1 MKYFITTVLFFI
13 SIQINAQKEFHQTKE
28 RKKEKMIVYGS
39 DSCHSCIDTKAFL
52 KQKNIKFIYYDID
65 VNKKKEREMLVKL
78 QKANISINTLNLPVI
93 DNKGDI
99 FLNKGNFREFLKVL
113 DKKTKKDEQ

>member
-1 MKYFITTVLFFI
+1 
-13 SIQINAQKEFHQTKE
+13 
-28 RKKEKMIVYGS
+28 
-39 DSCHSCIDTKAFL
+39 
-52 KQKNIKFIYYDID
+52 
-65 VNKKKEREMLVKL
+65 MLVKL
-78 QKANISINTLNLPVI
+78 QRANISIYTLNLPVI